1 MKNYSR
7 RKHSSR
13 RGLFG
18 GSSSGR
24 AHGVSDLGE
33 LVKTPGGAYKIE
45 SASAAGSGSSMH
57 GGRKSRK
64 NRKSRTKR
72 RGGNLFSTASV
83 PFSLLGLLKLSGSGS
98 GSRSRKKQQA
108 RRRRR

>member
-7 RKHSSR
+7 RKHTSR

-98 GSRSRKKQQA
+98 RSMKKQQA